1 MLPKIVIRLMTAS
14 IGLLNIQGIDA
25 SCRDWIVEGCDLP
38 TPDQTVKGNF

>member
-1 MLPKIVIRLMTAS
+1 MLLKIFLTAAIS
-14 IGLLNIQGIDA
+14 INIQGIDA